1 MPRLT
6 FAAQVYESHENESVL
21 ECLTRQGVTVSHS
34 CKSGVCQS
42 CMMRAVRGAPPAEAQ
57 KGLRESQQEQGY
69 FLACSCV
76 PQVDMEVTLDA
87 PELFLVPATV
97 QSLVSISS
105 KIARVR
111 LHATQPI
118 EYRPGQFVNVRRADG
133 LIRSYSLASVPQQDN
148 YLELHVQ
155 RSPHGQMSSWIHD
168 QLKEGDTVQVST
180 PRGECYYRPDA
191 LDQPLLF
198 VGTGSGLAPLYGLI
212 RDALRIGHRGPLWL
226 FHGSRKREGLY
237 LVNEL
242 RELASVHSNFNYVPC
257 VSGEPGVDDYVSA
270 RADAAALQQHP
281 DLKSWRVFLCGHPD
295 MVKTAKR
302 NVYLA
307 GAALRDIQAD
317 AFLSAH

>member
-1 MPRLT
+1 MPMLT
-6 FAAQVYESHENESVL
+6 FLEQAYESRENESVL
-21 ECLTRQGVTVSHS
+21 ECLTRQGVTVPHS
-34 CKSGVCQS
+34 CKSGICQS

-57 KGLRESQQEQGY
+57 KGLRESQQAQGY

-76 PQVDMEVTLDA
+76 PKVDMEVTLDA

-97 QSLVSISS
+97 QSLVGLSS
-105 KIARVR
+105 KIARLR
-111 LHATQPI
+111 LHTTQPM
-118 EYRPGQFVNVRRADG
+118 EYRPGQFVNVRRDDG

-155 RSPHGQMSSWIHD
+155 RSPQGQMSGWIHD

-180 PRGECYYRPDA
+180 PRGECYYRPNA
-191 LDQPLLF
+191 LDQPLLL
-198 VGTGSGLAPLYGLI
+198 VGTGSGLAPLYGVI
-212 RDALRIGHRGPLWL
+212 RDALRLGHRGPLWL

-242 RELASVHSNFNYVPC
+242 HALANAHSNFNYVPC
-257 VSGEPGVDDYVSA
+257 VSGEPGVDGYVSA
-270 RADAAALQQHP
+270 RADAAAIQQHP